1 MKLGGLLLDASGKI
15 SGGKGRS
22 RGSQERRVPQIFR
35 LPCLKCLRSR
45 DLLIGVSTLSSSIA
59 FKRGIRQI
67 SQDRGVGALL
77 LPLPDSQPLGRFA
90 SSASFRGLGGRTA
103 GWSWGRRP
111 LPGSSAGSLRP
122 PPLHVGRLRQALLVP
137 PFTITCPRRLGPL
150 RGQPSRPFS
159 DLILYPP
166 PAATPSRSVP
176 GRVPHSLN
184 TLLFTRGQ
192 HLCSF

>member
-15 SGGKGRS
+15 SGDKGRS

-77 LPLPDSQPLGRFA
+77 VPLPDSQPLGRFA

-111 LPGSSAGSLRP
+111 LPGGSAGSLRP
-122 PPLHVGRLRQALLVP
+122 PPWHVPGSPGAPLHHHLPEAFGAPQRPALA
-137 PFTITCPRRLGPL
+137 PL
-150 RGQPSRPFS
+150 S